1 MKEATGELNMTVITV
16 VAIAA
21 VAAFFYAFVWPA
33 IKNNIT
39 SSQYCTQSW
48 DCTGCDGTTCT
59 CKYCKDG
66 GFDCETPSE
75 VKCPDK
81 SGSSSGGGNNQPT

>member
-48 DCTGCDGTTCT
+48 DCSGCDGTTCE

-66 GFDCETPSE
+66 GFDCDTPQT

-81 SGSSSGGGNNQPT
+81 SGDGNSQG

>member
-33 IKNNIT
+33 IQTNL
-39 SSQYCTQSW
+39 QL
-48 DCTGCDGTTCT
+48 TTACNAA
-59 CKYCKDG
+59 G
-66 GFDCETPSE
+66 
-75 VKCPDK
+75 
-81 SGSSSGGGNNQPT
+81 SGSYEDQENGISCAGGVCTVDGKQKQCLETNN